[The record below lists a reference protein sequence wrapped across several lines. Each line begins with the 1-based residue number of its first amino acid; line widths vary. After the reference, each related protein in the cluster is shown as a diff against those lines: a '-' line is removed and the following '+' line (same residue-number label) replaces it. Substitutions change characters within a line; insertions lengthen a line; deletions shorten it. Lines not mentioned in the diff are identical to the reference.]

1 MNNNILTEGI
11 RLDAEY
17 KELLKVLKKE
27 MSHANPQPILLT
39 GLCEGAAD
47 ATYASLI
54 EDIRASGAK
63 APVLLIFPEEKEE
76 VNQCTKTRL

>member
-39 GLCEGAAD
+39 
-47 ATYASLI
+47 
-54 EDIRASGAK
+54 
-63 APVLLIFPEEKEE
+63 
-76 VNQCTKTRL
+76 